1 MSNQDGYV
9 WPQAIW
15 SETPTKYTYLTLSYK
30 ISILKEQTNGVPSLR
45 APEVIK
51 NGQKPPTLPK
61 MGGKWDVVRQNH
73 ATKRLL

>member
-1 MSNQDGYV
+1 MGKYGHGR
-9 WPQAIW
+9 PR
-15 SETPTKYTYLTLSYK
+15 ETPTQYTYLTLSYK
-30 ISILKEQTNGVPSLR
+30 ISILKEQANGVPSLR
-45 APEVIK
+45 APQVVK